1 MVDSGKIATDVCYL
15 SPDEEDRSYIA
26 QANEPTSKN
35 KFKNKDIRVR
45 NGDDFPVIDS
55 AKVNYVDVSPSQIV
69 SISASLIPFLENDDA
84 NRALMGSNMMRQSV
98 PLMNPE
104 PPIVATGM
112 EEVVAKDS
120 RAAIYSEDSGS
131 VKYADADKIII
142 ETSGEPEELEL
153 MKKEKYKEYSLRKF

>member
-1 MVDSGKIATDVCYL
+1 M
-15 SPDEEDRSYIA
+15 
-26 QANEPTSKN
+26 
-35 KFKNKDIRVR
+35 
-45 NGDDFPVIDS
+45 
-55 AKVNYVDVSPSQIV
+55 DVSPSQIV

-112 EEVVAKDS
+112 EKVVAKDS
-120 RAAIYSEDSGS
+120 RAAIYSDDEGIVSYVDS
-131 VKYADADKIII
+131 DKIII

-153 MKKEKYKEYSLRKF
+153 MKKEKFKEYNLSLIHI